1 MTTTTASSSSTT
13 ATRRLT
19 VLGVVRAAG
28 DTYRRL
34 TATVHGSYNR
44 RTGNV
49 LAVHCPA
56 CRRWVKPKQYQL
68 ATGTCRRCGHNRAQ
82 NLRIAD
88 IIANHTRTDRPRRT
102 RT

>member
-1 MTTTTASSSSTT
+1 MTTTTAPTSQSST

-56 CRRWVKPKQYQL
+56 CRRWVKPKHYRID
-68 ATGTCRRCGHNRAQ
+68 TGTCIRCRRQGH
-82 NLRIAD
+82 
-88 IIANHTRTDRPRRT
+88 RTFTPIR
-102 RT
+102 